1 MCRVSRVSLMSFF
14 LSISLSLMFT
24 RTHTHAHTHT
34 HTHAP
39 PSQENLRKRLES
51 VTLPIKELQL
61 YLDNAHIFK
70 DTAPGVTTV
79 FNANSAPAPALPR
92 PLSPVGMFKSP
103 RYAMYYMYVFTHI
116 HMCLYT
122 YIYICVYMY
131 ICIYIHIHIHV
142 HIYMYTYLNI
152 YINL

>member
-1 MCRVSRVSLMSFF
+1 MSLMSFF

-39 PSQENLRKRLES
+39 PSQENLRRRLES

-92 PLSPVGMFKSP
+92 PLSPVGILKSP

-131 ICIYIHIHIHV
+131 ICMHTHTYSCTYIYVYIPKY
-142 HIYMYTYLNI
+142 IYTVVSR
-152 YINL
+152 